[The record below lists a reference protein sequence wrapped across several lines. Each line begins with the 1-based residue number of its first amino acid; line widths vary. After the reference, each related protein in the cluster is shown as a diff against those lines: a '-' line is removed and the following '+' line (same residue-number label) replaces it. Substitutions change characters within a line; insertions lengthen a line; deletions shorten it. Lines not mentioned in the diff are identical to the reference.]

1 MLKHQFV
8 AKQVLN
14 RIDEKI
20 YAEKLPSIRALMD
33 EFQVSQA
40 TVTQALRQLI
50 ELNKVY
56 VQENVG
62 YFIIP
67 KKQIPDEREEIFDF
81 STTST
86 SWTDFPLDSYAQC
99 LEIALKNE
107 KNELFTYG
115 AVDGN
120 HELKKSF
127 QKLLEEEQIFARTD
141 QIVITS
147 GSQQALHILALM
159 LKGTDS
165 ILIEQPTYHLMVK
178 LIERLNLSYITCHRE
193 TNKVDLATLQKT
205 IERDH
210 PKYVY
215 LMPRLHNPLG
225 TTMTEHEKKVILDYA
240 KKYDFYIIEDD
251 YLSDFESASK
261 YKTMFEMD
269 TNHRVIYLKSFSKIM
284 FPGQRLGLTVLPQE
298 LTTEFVELKEV
309 IDIQTNTLSQ
319 VIMQTFIESGLY
331 EHHKDK
337 IVLRHRKKADTLRNA
352 LKIHFEHYIFNDN
365 HQMHTVIELPKEMNM
380 NKLYQELAKRNV
392 LVDDHNKNYVSTYK
406 RNHKFLKLNTTSISE
421 NRIEQGICLILE
433 AIEASKIF

>member
-240 KKYDFYIIEDD
+240 KSMISI
-251 YLSDFESASK
+251 L
-261 YKTMFEMD
+261 
-269 TNHRVIYLKSFSKIM
+269 LKMI
-284 FPGQRLGLTVLPQE
+284 T
-298 LTTEFVELKEV
+298 
-309 IDIQTNTLSQ
+309 
-319 VIMQTFIESGLY
+319 
-331 EHHKDK
+331 
-337 IVLRHRKKADTLRNA
+337 
-352 LKIHFEHYIFNDN
+352 
-365 HQMHTVIELPKEMNM
+365 
-380 NKLYQELAKRNV
+380 
-392 LVDDHNKNYVSTYK
+392 
-406 RNHKFLKLNTTSISE
+406 
-421 NRIEQGICLILE
+421 
-433 AIEASKIF
+433 